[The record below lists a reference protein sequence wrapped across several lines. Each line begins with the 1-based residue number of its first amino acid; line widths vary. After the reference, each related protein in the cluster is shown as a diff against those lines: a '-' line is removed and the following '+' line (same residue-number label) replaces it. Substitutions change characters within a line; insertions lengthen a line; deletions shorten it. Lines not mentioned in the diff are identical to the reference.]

1 MGCSSKDAFCFIEHR
16 ERERLIKPNASG
28 VRERRQFFWELGSA
42 FAIAAALE
50 SFKGWGGE
58 GGGGSQKNKLIHA
71 IFFNQEML
79 LQQLQTQKKR

>member
-1 MGCSSKDAFCFIEHR
+1 MVLEHGRGTCYENEISQSLKILFAYKFILDEVEWAAQARMHFVLSSI

-50 SFKGWGGE
+50 SLKG
-58 GGGGSQKNKLIHA
+58 
-71 IFFNQEML
+71 
-79 LQQLQTQKKR
+79 